1 MYPLRLILSQQ
12 RPHEDGHQDSL
23 SEHNVL
29 SLNGILLTPPYQKFN
44 RQPRYSVRAIG
55 ILVAPLAMLS
65 SRRAFTS
72 PNVTTARDS
81 LFSGRMGTH
90 AGNETMPESA
100 CGHKVSTPTLPAL
113 PPAKSST
120 G

>member
-44 RQPRYSVRAIG
+44 RQPRYSVRAAG

-72 PNVTTARDS
+72 PNVTTARDP
-81 LFSGRMGTH
+81 LFSG
-90 AGNETMPESA
+90 
-100 CGHKVSTPTLPAL
+100 
-113 PPAKSST
+113 
-120 G
+120 